1 MLSKITLG
9 DAYYKVQ
16 GLDILA
22 EIVSVGCTLYT
33 MIEIRGL
40 CIRPR
45 LFIAFRRK
53 SSVFLAFFISS
64 FSFILDF

>member
-22 EIVSVGCTLYT
+22 EIVSVGCMLYT
-33 MIEIRGL
+33 MIEITL
-40 CIRPR
+40 
-45 LFIAFRRK
+45 K
-53 SSVFLAFFISS
+53 N
-64 FSFILDF
+64 